1 MHTTTI
7 LLYVAEPNPPVDLN
21 ITMEDL
27 ALVVTWNEPFSL
39 EGEELSYVVFITN
52 NSSGIQLKA
61 TVNTTTY
68 VLSEPIGERDCAVYM
83 FIVFSNNSYNKS
95 VSSVSGHENIPTG
108 TIPQHS
114 QVV

>member
-21 ITMEDL
+21 ITVEEL

-52 NSSGIQLKA
+52 KVSGVQLNV

-68 VLSEPIGERDCAVYM
+68 ILSEPIGERDCAVLHVYCLL
-83 FIVFSNNSYNKS
+83 
-95 VSSVSGHENIPTG
+95 
-108 TIPQHS
+108 
-114 QVV
+114 